1 MSENSLLDQKMPV
14 LHVLYLIGSVGSKM
28 PPFAVTGDNDTKVLM
43 AGHDLK
49 IFLEEGY
56 FDPRTLGSRE

>member
-1 MSENSLLDQKMPV
+1 MPV